1 MWMVRAERG
10 GVLFELFRE
19 RGIVA
24 IGWDKVPD
32 PSRFPDRAALT
43 RNVQKN
49 YPDKTWKTAIVDAGT
64 LWRFWH
70 EMEEGDGVVSYD
82 RSRRMYLVGRIAG
95 PAIYTPAEAL
105 KVEELGACYPNIR
118 PTRWEGEVARDT
130 LRSWTRNS
138 LGAMTTLFR
147 ISEEA
152 EVDVRTSLT
161 GNAVPAPAI
170 GEPNEVE
177 IADAPP
183 DHAAL
188 EEQALELIQDMIV
201 RLDWEQMQEL
211 VAGLLRAMGYKTEI
225 SSPGAD
231 RGKDIVASP
240 DGFGFEAP
248 RIVAE
253 VKHRPGSAMGAPEI
267 RAFLGGRHPVD
278 KGLYVSTGGFTR
290 EAAYEAERAQ
300 IPLRLMTLED
310 IVRQILANYE
320 HLDIETQ
327 QLVPLKRLW
336 WPFET

>member
-10 GVLFELFRE
+10 GVLFETFRD

-24 IGWDKVPD
+24 IGWDGVPD
-32 PSRFPDRAALT
+32 PGAFRDRDALT
-43 RNVQKN
+43 RKVQET
-49 YPDKTWKTAIVDAGT
+49 YPEKSWKTANIDAGT

-70 EMEEGDGVVSYD
+70 DISLGDSVVTYD
-82 RSRRMYLVGRIAG
+82 RSRRMYLVGRITGTAEH
-95 PAIYTPAEAL
+95 TPANAPQI
-105 KVEELGACYPNIR
+105 EELGKSYPNIR
-118 PTRWEGEVARDT
+118 PVQWEGEVARDR
-130 LRSWTRNS
+130 LQASTRNS
-138 LGAMTTLFR
+138 LGSIQTLFR
-147 ISEEA
+147 LSGDCETDIRA
-152 EVDVRTSLT
+152 TLT
-161 GNAVPAPAI
+161 GQTAPVADSDLAPNA
-170 GEPNEVE
+170 ET
-177 IADAPP
+177 DAPQ
-183 DHAAL
+183 DHTAL